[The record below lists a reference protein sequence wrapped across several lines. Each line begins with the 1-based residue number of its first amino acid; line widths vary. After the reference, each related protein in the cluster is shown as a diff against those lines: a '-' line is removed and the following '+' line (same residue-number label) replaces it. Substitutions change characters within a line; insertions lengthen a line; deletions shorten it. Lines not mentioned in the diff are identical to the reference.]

1 MGRILTRYIL
11 REISIPFLLSLL
23 IFTSILFTARILK
36 LVDLVINRGVS
47 ILQIG
52 QMLFFVLP
60 SFFEVTVPMALLLGI
75 LWGFGRFASD
85 KEVVALKSC
94 GMSLVQLAV
103 PVCWLSLLLLVCSYI
118 LTLGVRPWSNSGLDA
133 ILYEVATTRA
143 TAGIKEK
150 TFSGNFEG
158 LILYAEEIE
167 PPGTLLRGVMMSDRR
182 KPERM
187 ETIFAKKGLLVPNVL
202 DNLLTLRLTDGT
214 LHSKNM
220 GSDDHQTTHFSVY
233 DVTLDTAALL
243 ASVKEPTHSPKDMRT
258 LELISEISQMPE
270 NHTTRNKALVEYHR
284 RLALPFACV
293 VFSLIGLPLSVRTA
307 WAFRSVGF
315 ASSLGIILFYYVLL
329 TAGETLGKRGVLP
342 PALALWA
349 PNVILGGVGV
359 FLFLRVW
366 QEKPI
371 LPLRFLPYHG
381 K

>member
-1 MGRILTRYIL
+1 MGPILTRYIL

-36 LVDLVINRGVS
+36 LVDLVVNRGVS
-47 ILQIG
+47 IVQIG
-52 QMLFFVLP
+52 KMLLFVLP

-75 LWGFGRFASD
+75 LWGFGRFATD
-85 KEVVALKSC
+85 KEILALKSS
-94 GMSLVQLAV
+94 GMSLVQMAV
-103 PVCWLSLLLLVCSYI
+103 PVCWLTLLLLACSYI

-133 ILYEVATTRA
+133 ILYEVSTTRA

-150 TFSGNFEG
+150 TFSGNFDG

-167 PPGTLLRGVMMSDRR
+167 PPGTILRGIMISDRR
-182 KPERM
+182 EPKRM
-187 ETIFAKKGLLVPNVL
+187 ETIFAKQGLLVPNARN
-202 DNLLTLRLTDGT
+202 NLLTLRLTDGT

-220 GSDDHQTTHFSVY
+220 GSEGHQTTHFSVY

-243 ASVKEPTHSPKDMRT
+243 ASVKEPTHSPKDMT
-258 LELISEISQMPE
+258 TIELIAEISKIPE
-270 NHTTRNKALVEYHR
+270 SHATRNKALVEYHR
-284 RLALPFACV
+284 RFALPFACV

-315 ASSLGIILFYYVLL
+315 ASSLCIILIYYVLL
-329 TAGETLGKRGVLP
+329 TSGETLGRRGVLP

-349 PNVILGGVGV
+349 PNIILGGAGA

-366 QEKPI
+366 REKPI
-371 LPLRFLPYHG
+371 LPLRLLPYR
-381 K
+381 KK